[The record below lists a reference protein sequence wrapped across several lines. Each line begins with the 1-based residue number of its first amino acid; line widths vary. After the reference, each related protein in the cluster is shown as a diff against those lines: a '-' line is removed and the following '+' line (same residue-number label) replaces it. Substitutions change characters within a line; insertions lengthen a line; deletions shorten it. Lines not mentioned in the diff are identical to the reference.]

1 MGGIGYF
8 GSVCFLSCFLSFFK
22 AGLLCVVLAVL
33 ELDQ

>member
-8 GSVCFLSCFLSFFK
+8 GSVCFLLFFK